1 MSGTG
6 RIEFDRN
13 YDLGGEC
20 IRVKHAP
27 IGADEYIAF
36 LARTDLGQQFPRERF
51 LERIRVLVQNVQIS
65 LVARNPDDEVV
76 GVCFGLTDF
85 AYWLFLTDLGID
97 RRYERRG
104 IGRLLV
110 EAAHELAGGE
120 KQIVLFTNV
129 NDRAIAFYEKLGL
142 KQSSDIFAKWNIE
155 WTSFEVGKDIL
166 P

>member
-1 MSGTG
+1 MNM
-6 RIEFDRN
+6 EFDQAF
-13 YDLGGEC
+13 DLGGES
-20 IRVKHAP
+20 ISVRHAA

-36 LARTDLGQQFPRERF
+36 LARTDLGRQYPKERF
-51 LERIRVLVQNVQIS
+51 SERIRVLVENVQIS
-65 LVARNPDDEVV
+65 LVARNAAGEVV

-110 EAAHELAGGE
+110 EAAHALAGGE
-120 KQIVLFTNV
+120 KAIVMFTNV
-129 NDRAIAFYEKLGL
+129 NHDAIPFYERLGL
-142 KQSSDIFAKWNIE
+142 TQSSDVFSKWNIE
-155 WTSFEVGKDIL
+155 WTSFQVGQDEV